1 MQLDIGCEDNDGED
15 KDHDSGDGD
24 ISFWYHLYITF
35 RFYCHYSD
43 MYHIRIALYMTYTT
57 SLYSTCTLS
66 ISLASS

>member
-1 MQLDIGCEDNDGED
+1 MQIDIGCEDNNGED

-43 MYHIRIALYMTYTT
+43 MYHMTYTA
-57 SLYSTCTLS
+57 SLYITCTLS